1 MEGRFSETYCSQVAV
16 YEPTWEHMRIVSSLY
31 TDVCTNGSLP
41 GNFICRNMA
50 APRIRL
56 TVGIADEAVWRT
68 LARDSDELQNPPQR
82 CADCKSAATAN
93 ADAAFQIIS
102 RYKKS
107 SRP

>member
-1 MEGRFSETYCSQVAV
+1 
-16 YEPTWEHMRIVSSLY
+16 MRIVSSLY

-68 LARDSDELQNPPQR
+68 LARDSDELQIHRN
-82 CADCKSAATAN
+82 DV
-93 ADAAFQIIS
+93 QIAVTWTFWVI
-102 RYKKS
+102 KWVEKIKGGHFG
-107 SRP
+107 

>member
-1 MEGRFSETYCSQVAV
+1 
-16 YEPTWEHMRIVSSLY
+16 MRIVSSLY

-68 LARDSDELQNPPQR
+68 LARDSDELQIHRNDVQIANLQQR
-82 CADCKSAATAN
+82 PMRMLH
-93 ADAAFQIIS
+93 S
-102 RYKKS
+102 R
-107 SRP
+107 